1 MRIAVTGAGG
11 FIGRYLVPSLARQ
24 DHNVVALGRQEAGLS
39 HLAGVNATV
48 IASDYS
54 QASLVDAL
62 SGVDAI
68 VHLAGRRTQRED
80 PALAVSPFVE
90 ANILLTERLL
100 RAAQD
105 CGVRKVVMASSIAV
119 YSKRN
124 TLPYRE
130 SEGVRGL
137 NPYGLSKI
145 VGENLLSQW
154 SDAVGGSAISLRL
167 AASYGFGERIS
178 AVLMRFIDRAARG
191 EPLVVDGAVN
201 MAIDQLYVR
210 DAVSAITQAL
220 SADVS
225 GNFNIGAGQ
234 AFTLKDMALATSKA
248 FGSVSKV
255 HLNGPVLSEP
265 PAPYMDI
272 ASAHR
277 HLNWTPQ
284 WSLADALNDISS
296 LWRANGSSR
305 AEDSQ

>member
-11 FIGRYLVPSLARQ
+11 FMGRYLVPSLALQ
-24 DHNVVALGRQEAGLS
+24 GHHVVALGRQQAGLT
-39 HLAGVNATV
+39 HLAEANVSLL
-48 IASDYS
+48 ASDYS
-54 QASLVDAL
+54 QAAL
-62 SGVDAI
+62 LEALNGVDAV
-68 VHLAGRRTQRED
+68 VHLAGRRTLRED
-80 PALAVSPFVE
+80 PSLAVSPFVD
-90 ANILLTERLL
+90 ANILLTEHLL
-100 RAAQD
+100 RAAQH

-119 YSKRN
+119 YSKHN
-124 TLPYRE
+124 GLPYKE
-130 SEGVRGL
+130 SESVRGL

-145 VGENLLSQW
+145 AGENLLSQW
-154 SDAVGGSAISLRL
+154 ADVVGGSAISLRL

-178 AVLMRFIDRAARG
+178 AVLMRFIDRAGRG

-201 MAIDQLYVR
+201 TAIDQLYVR

-220 SADVS
+220 SSDVS

-248 FGSVSKV
+248 FGGASEV
-255 HLNGPVLSEP
+255 HLNGPVLAQ
-265 PAPYMDI
+265 APTPFMDI
-272 ASAHR
+272 TLAR
-277 HLNWTPQ
+277 QHLDWTPQ